1 MIFKTPRIEAEY
13 HDPAAIH
20 PRIRQ
25 LVLFAEDWL
34 YERGIVLAVTELLRT
49 RAEQVALYAQSG
61 NPDPPTSVHELGRGA
76 DIRTLDWPRNLI
88 PGFVEMI
95 NNHFPYD
102 PDRPLKQTCI
112 FHDIGAGE
120 HIHLQVAAVAV
131 PPESRFQTPDSEVA

>member
-76 DIRTLDWPRNLI
+76 DIRTLDWPRNFI
-88 PGFVEMI
+88 RPFVDMI
-95 NNHFPYD
+95 NSRFPYD
-102 PDRPLKQTCI
+102 PARPRLYTAL

-131 PPESRFQTPDSEVA
+131 PPDSRLQTPDSEVA